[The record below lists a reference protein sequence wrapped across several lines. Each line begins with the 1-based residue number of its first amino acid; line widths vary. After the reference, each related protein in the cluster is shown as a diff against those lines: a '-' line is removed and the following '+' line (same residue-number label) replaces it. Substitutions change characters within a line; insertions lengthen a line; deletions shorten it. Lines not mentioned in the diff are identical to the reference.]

1 VAGGS
6 GRRFGGAKQF
16 IQLGGR
22 PVAAWSVQAARSVAD
37 GVVLVVPANLDDG
50 VDPAAGLD
58 VERIVVGGDTR
69 AASVRAGLAAVP
81 EDADVIVVHDAARP
95 LATGSLFE
103 AVIGAVRE
111 GGAQGAIPVL
121 AVGDT
126 LKRLSGDVVSS
137 TVDREGLVTVQTPQA
152 FDAQTLRAAH
162 RAGGEA
168 TDDAGLL
175 ERLGAPVGTVAGDIR
190 NVKITRPEDLA
201 LAELLLSAVHG

>member
-1 VAGGS
+1 M
-6 GRRFGGAKQF
+6 
-16 IQLGGR
+16 
-22 PVAAWSVQAARSVAD
+22 AAWSVQAARSVAD

>member
-1 VAGGS
+1 
-6 GRRFGGAKQF
+6 
-16 IQLGGR
+16 
-22 PVAAWSVQAARSVAD
+22 
-37 GVVLVVPANLDDG
+37 
-50 VDPAAGLD
+50 
-58 VERIVVGGDTR
+58 
-69 AASVRAGLAAVP
+69 
-81 EDADVIVVHDAARP
+81 
-95 LATGSLFE
+95 
-103 AVIGAVRE
+103 
-111 GGAQGAIPVL
+111 
-121 AVGDT
+121 
-126 LKRLSGDVVSS
+126 VVSS